1 MALRVREQ
9 TGAGQYVDVSM
20 LDGMVST
27 MCSSF
32 ANFCGSGIVPQP
44 LGTSFASVV
53 PYRTFPTADR
63 EIALAVGSEKLW
75 VSFCGAIGRPDWAD
89 HREYASNALRVKN
102 RVKLEDMLID
112 IFQRE
117 SASEWI
123 RKLGAVGIPCSL
135 VRTIDEVFA
144 SPQLA
149 ARGMFP
155 ELEPATAGKFA
166 VTGPPVKLSATPGCV
181 PSAAPRL
188 GEHTREVL
196 QDLLG
201 MEAEEMERLVT
212 AGAIL

>member
-1 MALRVREQ
+1 
-9 TGAGQYVDVSM
+9 
-20 LDGMVST
+20 
-27 MCSSF
+27 
-32 ANFCGSGIVPQP
+32 
-44 LGTSFASVV
+44 
-53 PYRTFPTADR
+53 
-63 EIALAVGSEKLW
+63 LAVGSEKLW

-102 RVKLEDMLID
+102 RVRLEDMLID

-155 ELEPATAGKFA
+155 ELEHATAGKFA